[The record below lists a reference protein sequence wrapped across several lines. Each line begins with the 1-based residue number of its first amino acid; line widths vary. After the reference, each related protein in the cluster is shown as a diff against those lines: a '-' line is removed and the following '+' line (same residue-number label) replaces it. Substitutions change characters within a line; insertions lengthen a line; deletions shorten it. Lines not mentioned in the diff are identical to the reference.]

1 MIDFEGKLIVVTAPS
16 GAGKTTIVKHLLAHY
31 DFLDFSVSATTRA
44 KRPHEIEGKDYFFI
58 NGESFKRLI
67 DQDAFAEYEMVYD
80 NQFYGTLL
88 SEMERIWGNKK
99 HIIFDID
106 VQGALTLKKKFRESC
121 LTMFIKPPS
130 KELLFERL
138 INRQTESPE
147 AIKKRIDKA
156 SHELEF
162 EPLFDF
168 VLINDDL
175 EVACREAEIVVERF
189 LTPLNSLKS

>member
-147 AIKKRIDKA
+147 AIKKRINKA

-168 VLINDDL
+168 VLINDQL

-189 LTPLNSLKS
+189 LLPGISQL

>member
-16 GAGKTTIVKHLLAHY
+16 GAGKTTIVKHLLAKY
-31 DFLDFSVSATTRA
+31 DFLDFSVSATTRS
-44 KRPHEIEGKDYFFI
+44 KRAHEIDGKDYFFI
-58 NGESFKRLI
+58 DTDRFKELI
-67 DQDAFAEYEMVYD
+67 SEDAFAEYEMVYE
-80 NQFYGTLL
+80 NQYYGTLI
-88 SEMERIWGNKK
+88 SEMQRIWGEKK

-130 KELLFERL
+130 KELLFSRL
-138 INRQTESPE
+138 INRKTESPE
-147 AIKKRIDKA
+147 AIQKRIDKA

-168 VLINDDL
+168 VLINDQL

-189 LTPLNSLKS
+189 LINSEI

>member
-16 GAGKTTIVKHLLAHY
+16 GAGKTTIVKHLLTHY

>member
-31 DFLDFSVSATTRA
+31 DFLDFSVSATTRE
-44 KRPHEIEGKDYFFI
+44 RRTHEVEGKDYFFI
-58 NGESFKRLI
+58 NSEKFTKLI
-67 DQDAFAEYEMVYD
+67 QEEAFAEYEMVYE
-80 NQFYGTLL
+80 NQFYGTLI
-88 SEMERIWGNKK
+88 SEMERIWGEKK

-106 VQGALTLKKKFRESC
+106 VQGALTLKKKFKESC

-168 VLINDDL
+168 VLINDQL

-189 LTPLNSLKS
+189 LLPEISQL